1 MTEEHTI
8 CIKKKDI
15 VMSLSDTSGKI
26 WCEIACD
33 ESNCV
38 LTLFPQN
45 IPEDYRGKKN
55 TDTVKCAVSCASI
68 TETNRCQEALAT
80 LISNGY
86 NEPLNWY
93 IAMDLEDLMKIFS
106 DEISFCELTVD
117 TDKLESYSETIS
129 KLNVNRVAFIY
140 LRANEDTL
148 NEYVL
153 NTVLCPNAITEKDVE
168 PWIQYSIDNEM
179 PLGSVVGDMWY
190 R

>member
-1 MTEEHTI
+1 MLTKKIKNNTI
-8 CIKKKDI
+8 
-15 VMSLSDTSGKI
+15 SLSDISGKV
-26 WCEIACD
+26 WCEIVYN

-55 TDTVKCAVSCASI
+55 TDTVKCAVSCAS
-68 TETNRCQEALAT
+68 TAEAQRCQEALAT

-86 NEPLNWY
+86 NELLNWY
-93 IAMDLEDLMKIFS
+93 ISMDLEDLIKIFS
-106 DEISFCELTVD
+106 DEMIFCELTVD

-129 KLNVNRVAFIY
+129 KLNVNRMAFIY

-153 NTVLCPNAITEKDVE
+153 NAVLCPNAIAEKDAE
-168 PWIQYSIDNEM
+168 HWIQYSIDNEI
-179 PLGSVVGDMWY
+179 PLGSVVVDMWY
-190 R
+190 C

>member
-15 VMSLSDTSGKI
+15 VMSLSDISGKVR
-26 WCEIACD
+26 CEIICD
-33 ESNCV
+33 ENNCV
-38 LTLFPQN
+38 LTLFAQN

-55 TDTVKCAVSCASI
+55 TDTVKCAVSCASPA
-68 TETNRCQEALAT
+68 EAQRCQEALAT

-86 NEPLNWY
+86 SEPY

-106 DEISFCELTVD
+106 DEMSFCELTVD

-129 KLNVNRVAFIY
+129 KLNVNRMAFIY
-140 LRANEDTL
+140 LRANEETL

-153 NTVLCPNAITEKDVE
+153 NTVLCPNAITEKDAVH
-168 PWIQYSIDNEM
+168 WIQYSIDNEI
-179 PLGSVVGDMWY
+179 PLGSVVVDMWY
-190 R
+190 C

>member
-1 MTEEHTI
+1 MLTKKITNNTI
-8 CIKKKDI
+8 
-15 VMSLSDTSGKI
+15 SLSDTSGKV

-38 LTLFPQN
+38 LTLFAQN

-55 TDTVKCAVSCASI
+55 TDTVKCAVSCASP
-68 TETNRCQEALAT
+68 TEAQRCQEALAT

-86 NEPLNWY
+86 SEPLNWY

-106 DEISFCELTVD
+106 DEMSFCELTVD

-129 KLNVNRVAFIY
+129 KVNVNRKAFIY

-148 NEYVL
+148 NEYALNAVL
-153 NTVLCPNAITEKDVE
+153 FPRNLTDKGVE
-168 PWIQYSIDNEM
+168 IEHQYSFDNDL
-179 PLGSVVGDMWY
+179 PLGTVVVDLWY
-190 R
+190 C